1 VTRLFESYE
10 SHRDVH
16 QLLKDLQQ
24 ATSAPAR
31 ASASAPASSR
41 QQESEVSSSPSPL
54 LSSHDSQEEEE
65 VESKFLSIVKKMNLT
80 GEETAALREAIS
92 SDDPL
97 LRSALEL
104 FRSDGNEKNLMTNL
118 TTISK
123 RILKTSPARRG
134 AQQQATAA
142 AKPKQKGNQAQEVRS
157 VSPPIHDIFPILLKE
172 FVKHEI
178 LTAENVAALQS
189 LHQSK
194 DEVLMAA
201 LNLYDLDH
209 DLGGLVDAL
218 VKILKYV

>member
-1 VTRLFESYE
+1 
-10 SHRDVH
+10 
-16 QLLKDLQQ
+16 
-24 ATSAPAR
+24 
-31 ASASAPASSR
+31 
-41 QQESEVSSSPSPL
+41 
-54 LSSHDSQEEEE
+54 
-65 VESKFLSIVKKMNLT
+65 VESKFLSIVKKMNLS
-80 GEETAALREAIS
+80 GDETAALREAIS
-92 SDDPL
+92 NDDPL

-123 RILKTSPARRG
+123 RILKTSPARR
-134 AQQQATAA
+134 QTNPQPQE
-142 AKPKQKGNQAQEVRS
+142 KKNQQEVRS

-172 FVKHEI
+172 FLKHEI
-178 LTAENVAALQS
+178 LTAENVSALQS

-209 DLGGLVDAL
+209 DLAGLVDSL